1 MSSGRHVLLATDLDE
16 VYGLTVNGGEPVFI
30 RRASAPGR
38 VVSTTK
44 SVGICGS
51 RAVTSGRWAIGRRD
65 SRNRYEVGASA
76 SPCAAPPL
84 VADAVECCPAPTVI
98 WPRAETQ
105 RFHPIASWRKPHL

>member
-1 MSSGRHVLLATDLDE
+1 MLSGIPYVSSEQVRRAASTELEWKRPFIVARAVMSSGRHVLLATDLDE

-51 RAVTSGRWAIGRRD
+51 RAVTSGR
-65 SRNRYEVGASA
+65 
-76 SPCAAPPL
+76 
-84 VADAVECCPAPTVI
+84 
-98 WPRAETQ
+98 
-105 RFHPIASWRKPHL
+105 